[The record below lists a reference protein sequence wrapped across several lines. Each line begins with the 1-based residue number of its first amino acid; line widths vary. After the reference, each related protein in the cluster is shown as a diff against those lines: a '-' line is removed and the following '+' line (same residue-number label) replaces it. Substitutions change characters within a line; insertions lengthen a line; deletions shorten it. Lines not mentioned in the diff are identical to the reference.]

1 MSLPVFQ
8 NYASIH
14 PAVGL
19 LNQSQIEIWV
29 RPTSKALSYVQ
40 KWFSIKTKLKSME
53 KFKWFLGVDVSK
65 KTLDLTLLIES
76 TLVEYRQIENTAT
89 AIKDYF
95 KDIKRQFGCQ
105 IKECLI
111 CMEHTGIYNNTL
123 LQVGTKMGLYMWIE
137 TAIQIKQSTGMSRIK
152 NDKVDSHKIALYAY
166 RFQDKARMW
175 QPPRDVVQML
185 NQMSKQREKLLKV
198 RHQLEVG
205 GGDNERFMNKA
216 VAKMMKE
223 VLSKP
228 LKEVIQAIQAI
239 DKKIKGLIQ
248 ADPYIKALT
257 DIITSVPGVG
267 PVTAVKMIVTT
278 NEFKDINDPRKYACY
293 GGIAPF
299 ERTSGIS
306 IRGKARVSKKA
317 NLSVKTILSLCATS
331 AIVHDPQMR
340 QYYERKVE
348 EGKHKSSII
357 NAVRN
362 KLIHRVFACIKQ
374 NRPYEKNYQHTLA

>member
-1 MSLPVFQ
+1 
-8 NYASIH
+8 
-14 PAVGL
+14 
-19 LNQSQIEIWV
+19 
-29 RPTSKALSYVQ
+29 
-40 KWFSIKTKLKSME
+40 ME

-65 KTLDLTLLIES
+65 KTLDLTLLVER
-76 TLVEYRQIENTAT
+76 TLVEHRQIENTAT
-89 AIKDYF
+89 AIKDYC

-123 LQVGTKMGLYMWIE
+123 LQVGTKMGLHMWIE
-137 TAIQIKQSTGMSRIK
+137 TALQIKQSTGMSRIK
-152 NDKVDSHKIALYAY
+152 NDKVDSYKIALYAY

-175 QPPRDVVQML
+175 QPPRDIVEVL
-185 NQMSKQREKLLKV
+185 NQLSKQREKLLKV
-198 RHQLEVG
+198 RHQLEVSE
-205 GGDNERFMNKA
+205 GDTTKFMSKA

-239 DKKIKGLIQ
+239 DKKIKDLIQ
-248 ADPYIKALT
+248 TDPYIKALT
-257 DIITSVPGVG
+257 EIITSVPGVG

-299 ERTSGIS
+299 ERTSGSS
-306 IRGKARVSKKA
+306 IKGKARVSKKA
-317 NLSVKTILSLCATS
+317 NLCVKSLLSLCALV
-331 AIVHDPQMR
+331 AIAHDPEMR
-340 QYYERKVE
+340 RYYERKVE
-348 EGKHKSSII
+348 EGKHKLSII

-362 KLIHRVFACIKQ
+362 KIIHRVFACVNQK
-374 NRPYEKNYQHTLA
+374 RPYEKKYQHMLA